1 MAMNN
6 NGAGGVQGLHVISM
20 KRARSLRMPAENDH
34 SVVNLGAVAPIPDDG
49 DSLPFTVG
57 DSNPGKMKNLPPSS
71 ATAHEIGQGI
81 LTNLAPPPKSNSQ
94 LLDQHFYPWWI
105 VGFNLVAASSSS
117 YILSYPQ
124 LIMVHLGWIAGPIIM
139 VLLNAAF
146 FYNNCLLGS
155 LHETGG
161 KRQIRTRDL
170 VGYIY
175 GRKMFTAVWI
185 LQFTVLIVFCIGTFL
200 SRFIKLNLNLRLL
213 NFWLP
218 QTIYSSYSDDP
229 SKISLS
235 EWVAVAGA
243 CYSVFAFVVPTLH
256 SLRLYSTISLVL
268 TMTITFITIGISIKD
283 GVKSGVARDYSIVGT
298 KADKWFSAMGALSIV
313 GFAFNTAILP
323 ELQANVRPPTARN
336 IYKALGL
343 QYTVG
348 AIPVIGLTLIAYWAY
363 GNVVSG
369 FVLES
374 NTGPKWLVTV
384 AKVAAFFQ
392 ILVTLHI
399 YALPMFEFFDSKF
412 LKARRSLKPSGNVQ
426 NDVPQ
431 AGGNWSARTML
442 VRFLTRITFIS
453 IATLFGAMFPFFGDI
468 LELGGALI
476 VFPLDF
482 GLVHHMYLKVKGK
495 NFSLYRRTWHWLMI
509 VTAVLLTIAS
519 VTGAVRN
526 IVAVSSTYRI
536 FHSNN

>member
-6 NGAGGVQGLHVISM
+6 NGAGGVQGLRLISM
-20 KRARSLRMPAENDH
+20 TRQRSVRRPAENDH
-34 SVVNLGAVAPIPDDG
+34 AVVNLGAVAPFPGDG

-71 ATAHEIGQGI
+71 ASPHEIGQ
-81 LTNLAPPPKSNSQ
+81 
-94 LLDQHFYPWWI
+94 DPWWV

-124 LIMVHLGWIAGPIIM
+124 LIMTHLGWIAGPIIM
-139 VLLNAAF
+139 VLLNAVF

-175 GRKMFTAVWI
+175 GRRMFTAVWI
-185 LQFTVLIVFCIGTFL
+185 LQFTVLIVFCIGTFIWAGTTL
-200 SRFIKLNLNLRLL
+200 EAIYAS
-213 NFWLP
+213 
-218 QTIYSSYSDDP
+218 YSSDP

-235 EWVAVAGA
+235 EWVAIAGA

-256 SLRLYSTISLVL
+256 SLRLYSTISLGL
-268 TMTITFITIGISIKD
+268 TMIITFITIGISIKD

-298 KADKWFSAMGALSIV
+298 KADKWFSAMGALSVI

-323 ELQANVRPPTARN
+323 ELQADVRPPTARN

-343 QYTVG
+343 QYTLG
-348 AIPVIGLTLIAYWAY
+348 AIPIIGLTLIGYWAY

-369 FVLES
+369 FILES
-374 NTGPKWLVTV
+374 NSGPKWLVTV

-412 LKARRSLKPSGNVQ
+412 LKARRNLKPSGNVE
-426 NDVPQ
+426 NDVLQ
-431 AGGNWSARTML
+431 AGGHWSARTVL

-453 IATLFGAMFPFFGDI
+453 ITTLLGAMFPFFGDI
-468 LELGGALI
+468 LELSGAVI
-476 VFPLDF
+476 VFPIDF

-519 VTGAVRN
+519 VTGASRN
-526 IVAVSSTYRI
+526 IIAVASTYRI
-536 FHSNN
+536 FHSKN

>member
-1 MAMNN
+1 MNN

-20 KRARSLRMPAENDH
+20 KRARSLQMPAENDH
-34 SVVNLGAVAPIPDDG
+34 SVVNLGAVAPIPADG

-71 ATAHEIGQGI
+71 ATAHEIGQ
-81 LTNLAPPPKSNSQ
+81 
-94 LLDQHFYPWWI
+94 DPWWA

-175 GRKMFTAVWI
+175 GRPMFIAVWM
-185 LQFTVLIVFCIGTFL
+185 LQFTVLIVFCIGTFVWAGTTL
-200 SRFIKLNLNLRLL
+200 E
-213 NFWLP
+213 
-218 QTIYSSYSDDP
+218 TIYASYSNDP

-268 TMTITFITIGISIKD
+268 TMIITFISIGISIKD

-298 KADKWFSAMGALSIV
+298 TADKWFSAMGALSIV

-323 ELQANVRPPTARN
+323 ELQAAVRPPTARN
-336 IYKALGL
+336 IYKALSL

-374 NTGPKWLVTV
+374 NSGPKWLVTV

-399 YALPMFEFFDSKF
+399 YALPMFEFLDSKL

-426 NDVPQ
+426 NDVFQ
-431 AGGNWSARTML
+431 AGGNWSGRRML
-442 VRFLTRITFIS
+442 VRFLTRIMFIS
-453 IATLFGAMFPFFGDI
+453 ITTLFGAMFPFFGDI
-468 LELGGALI
+468 LELGGAAI

-482 GLVHHMYLKVKGK
+482 ALVHHMYLKVKGK
-495 NFSLYRRTWHWLMI
+495 NFSWYQRTWHWLMI

-519 VTGAVRN
+519 VTGALRN
-526 IVAVSSTYRI
+526 IVAAASTYRI

>member
-6 NGAGGVQGLHVISM
+6 NGAGGVQGLRLISM
-20 KRARSLRMPAENDH
+20 TRQRSVRRPAENDH
-34 SVVNLGAVAPIPDDG
+34 AVVNLGAVAPFPADG

-71 ATAHEIGQGI
+71 ASPHEIGQ
-81 LTNLAPPPKSNSQ
+81 
-94 LLDQHFYPWWI
+94 DPWWV

-124 LIMVHLGWIAGPIIM
+124 LIMTHLGWIAGPIIM
-139 VLLNAAF
+139 VLLNAVF

-161 KRQIRTRDL
+161 SAKFEL
-170 VGYIY
+170 VILSATSMVLQHPLYNQLKF
-175 GRKMFTAVWI
+175 RKNSKSEGLVRRRMFTAVWI
-185 LQFTVLIVFCIGTFL
+185 LQFTVLIVFCIGTFIWAGTTL
-200 SRFIKLNLNLRLL
+200 EAIYAS
-213 NFWLP
+213 
-218 QTIYSSYSDDP
+218 YSSDP

-268 TMTITFITIGISIKD
+268 TMIITFITIGISIKD

-298 KADKWFSAMGALSIV
+298 KADKWFSAMGALSVI

-323 ELQANVRPPTARN
+323 ELQADVRPPTVRN

-343 QYTVG
+343 QYTLG
-348 AIPVIGLTLIAYWAY
+348 AIPIIGLTLIGYWAY

-369 FVLES
+369 FILES
-374 NTGPKWLVTV
+374 NSGPKWLVTV

-399 YALPMFEFFDSKF
+399 YALPMFEFFDSKL
-412 LKARRSLKPSGNVQ
+412 LKAKRSLKPSGNVE
-426 NDVPQ
+426 NDVLQ
-431 AGGNWSARTML
+431 AGGHWSARTVL

-453 IATLFGAMFPFFGDI
+453 ITTLLGAMFPFFGDI
-468 LELGGALI
+468 LELSGAVI
-476 VFPLDF
+476 VFPIDF

-519 VTGAVRN
+519 VTGASRN
-526 IVAVSSTYRI
+526 IIAVASTYRI

>member
-1 MAMNN
+1 MNN
-6 NGAGGVQGLHVISM
+6 NGAGSVQGPHVVSM
-20 KRARSLRMPAENDH
+20 KRTGSLRRPAENDY
-34 SVVNLGAVAPIPDDG
+34 SVVNLGSVAPIPADG
-49 DSLPFTVG
+49 DPLPFTVG

-71 ATAHEIGQGI
+71 ATAHEIGQ
-81 LTNLAPPPKSNSQ
+81 
-94 LLDQHFYPWWI
+94 DPWWV
-105 VGFNLVAASSSS
+105 VGFDLLAASSSS

-175 GRKMFTAVWI
+175 GRPMFTAVWI
-185 LQFTVLIVFCIGTFL
+185 LQFTVLIVFCIGTFIWAGTTL
-200 SRFIKLNLNLRLL
+200 E
-213 NFWLP
+213 
-218 QTIYSSYSDDP
+218 TIYASYSKDP

-243 CYSVFAFVVPTLH
+243 CYSIFAFLVPTLH

-268 TMTITFITIGISIKD
+268 TMIITFITIGISIKD

-298 KADKWFSAMGALSIV
+298 KADKWFNAMGALSIV

-323 ELQANVRPPTARN
+323 ELQASVRPPTVRN
-336 IYKALGL
+336 IYKALGF

-348 AIPVIGLTLIAYWAY
+348 AIPVIGLTLIVYWAY

-369 FVLES
+369 FALES
-374 NTGPKWLVTV
+374 NSGPKWLVTV

-399 YALPMFEFFDSKF
+399 YALPMFEFLDSKF
-412 LKARRSLKPSGNVQ
+412 LKAYRSLKPSGNVQ
-426 NDVPQ
+426 NDVPP
-431 AGGNWSARTML
+431 AGRNWSARTML
-442 VRFLTRITFIS
+442 VRFLTRIMFIS
-453 IATLFGAMFPFFGDI
+453 ITTLFGAMFPFFGDI

-482 GLVHHMYLKVKGK
+482 AVVHHMYMKVKGK
-495 NFSLYRRTWHWLMI
+495 NFSWYRRTWHWLMI
-509 VTAVLLTIAS
+509 VIAVLLTIAS

-526 IVAVSSTYRI
+526 IIAASSTYRI